1 MKRWAR
7 KAAKAATPRNAAQ
20 TAKLFGV
27 YGILHF
33 GERFQAQKGGG
44 GEANISGA
52 GFSLTILPKRQAN
65 PLMVSRS
72 LRPRALLPFPQSSSP
87 RVTGS
92 SSRPR
97 PQTARNA
104 GSSADQLPSA
114 RPDSASALWALG
126 WPRVSLRDRSP
137 PPPEKAGCAATE
149 LLTWR
154 PPIRRLTYAARRE
167 AEQANGSEQE
177 RRAAGSPRP
186 LLLSLPPPD
195 GRREPPA
202 TPPRFLP
209 ASRLP

>member
-1 MKRWAR
+1 
-7 KAAKAATPRNAAQ
+7 
-20 TAKLFGV
+20 
-27 YGILHF
+27 
-33 GERFQAQKGGG
+33 
-44 GEANISGA
+44 
-52 GFSLTILPKRQAN
+52 
-65 PLMVSRS
+65 MVSRS